1 MGQDQGRQIL
11 RDETTVKMEEAKG
24 IIRLNILQYMR
35 QPTTHQLHACV
46 IRLIPKFAKAMLIY
60 TYFEGPYHHD

>member
-1 MGQDQGRQIL
+1 
-11 RDETTVKMEEAKG
+11 MEEAKG

-46 IRLIPKFAKAMLIY
+46 IRPIPKFAKAMLIY